1 MKPGRSLRLSY
12 AASGFT
18 FSSFRMS
25 WVCQDPGKRLDSD
38 SGSTYNPD
46 SVKGRF
52 TISSDNP
59 KNYLY
64 LQMNSLREDNTAA
77 YYCARQTVKGLQC
90 EP

>member
-1 MKPGRSLRLSY
+1 MKPGRSLRLSC

-52 TISSDNP
+52 TISSGNP
-59 KNYLY
+59 KNHLY

-77 YYCARQTVKGLQC
+77 YYCAKTDSEGTSV
-90 EP
+90 